1 MGSPRFTYK
10 IFKPIFLQLQ
20 TKAEIATPPM
30 ISPAAASVTSTQ
42 YPESLASL
50 PRGMAEQ
57 ATKMENPED
66 IKVIHFGVV

>member
-1 MGSPRFTYK
+1 
-10 IFKPIFLQLQ
+10 
-20 TKAEIATPPM
+20 M
-30 ISPAAASVTSTQ
+30 ISPASMNTTN

>member
-1 MGSPRFTYK
+1 M
-10 IFKPIFLQLQ
+10 Q

-30 ISPAAASVTSTQ
+30 ISPAAAATASVTSTQ

-57 ATKMENPED
+57 ATKLENPED